1 MKINISKKKNRILIE
16 DRDIWNLHSTLA
28 SIIHPALIKYKKDS
42 HSYFFVDLEDLPEEM
57 RKDYDEN
64 YKKMI
69 KNGIEND
76 YDEKILLAG
85 HEYIIDFM
93 IWSFGEILKEGTD
106 DDIMFLYDFNHKN
119 EIQKYNEHMTKI
131 NKGTTLFGKYFSH
144 LWD

>member
-16 DRDIWNLHSTLA
+16 DRDIWNLCSTLA

-57 RKDYDEN
+57 RKDYEEN
-64 YKKMI
+64 YNKMI
-69 KNGIEND
+69 KGEND
-76 YDEKILLAG
+76 YDQKPLLAG
-85 HEYIIDFM
+85 HEYVIDFM

-106 DDIMFLYDFNHKN
+106 DYIIFLYDFNHKDG
-119 EIQKYNEHMTKI
+119 IKKYDEHMRKI